1 MPPSLGMGL
10 VAVGVNTM
18 GVITAGPMSMGLIQI
33 RSTNQSPVSGLSLS
47 REEAEEPRP
56 QKLGCEGVHRMGDR
70 YWMPCNEHP
79 QVGERL
85 SQS

>member
-1 MPPSLGMGL
+1 MGL

-33 RSTNQSPVSGLSLS
+33 RSTTNPRYLAYPS
-47 REEAEEPRP
+47 REAAEQEAK
-56 QKLGCEGVHRMGDR
+56 KLGCEGVHRMGDS

-79 QVGERL
+79 Q
-85 SQS
+85 